1 MIIILDRDGV
11 INQDSDGYIKHPD
24 EWIPIPGS
32 LEAIAQLHQAGFK
45 IAVVTNQSG
54 IGRGL
59 YSEEDYKK
67 ITKKMLALIEAT
79 GGHIEKI
86 YYCPHAPELNCQ
98 CRKPA
103 PGMFHQIEK
112 DFGIQLDKNYLFI
125 GDKFSDVQAA
135 RNAHCTPV
143 LVRTG
148 YGVMTLKKHPE
159 LEKEIAVHDDLAA
172 AVAALR
178 SSSSLRGT

>member
-1 MIIILDRDGV
+1 VIIILDRDGV

-32 LEAIAQLHQAGFK
+32 LEAIAQLYKTGFT
-45 IAVVTNQSG
+45 ILVVTNQSG

-59 YSEEDYKK
+59 YTEEDYKK
-67 ITKKMLALIEAT
+67 ITKKMLTMIETA

-86 YYCPHAPELNCQ
+86 YYCAHAPEVNCD

-112 DFGIQLDKNYLFI
+112 DFGVQLDKNYLFI
-125 GDKFSDVQAA
+125 GDKFSDIQAA

-143 LVRTG
+143 LLRTG
-148 YGVMTLKKHPE
+148 YGIMTLKQHPE
-159 LEKEIAVHDDLAA
+159 LENEIAVYADLQE
-172 AVAALR
+172 AVQAL
-178 SSSSLRGT
+178 